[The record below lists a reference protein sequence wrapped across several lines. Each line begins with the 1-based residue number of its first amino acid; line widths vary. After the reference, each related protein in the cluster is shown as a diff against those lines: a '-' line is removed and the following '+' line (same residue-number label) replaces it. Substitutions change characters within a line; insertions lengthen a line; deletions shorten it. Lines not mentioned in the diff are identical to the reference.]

1 MSYAVLTNQRK
12 EVGKVP
18 IVISGKKFKEIIIT
32 DNNDNLL
39 AMITD
44 KGEIISEE
52 SVKVKCIPV

>member
-1 MSYAVLTNQRK
+1 M
-12 EVGKVP
+12 P

-44 KGEIISEE
+44 KGEIVSGEGI
-52 SVKVKCIPV
+52 KVKCTPM